1 MKRSQKPVNYLEAY
15 TSLQI
20 TFLAIILGAIIVMFH
35 EYRSRIHEYEGTQF
49 PSNSYRKIVLQ
60 PAYEE
65 AKKHF
70 LKSMVQI
77 HIAHLKMLEEQQLVS
92 KDDVKKI
99 GFAISQLDLE
109 YYEKQ
114 DYKPQFED
122 LFFRIENKLMEI
134 AGDVAGNLH
143 IGRSRNDMGIAIYRM
158 TIREKLLALMEELVT
173 LRTLLIAFALEH
185 VDTIMIGYTHTQQA
199 QPTTFAH
206 YLKAV
211 IDQLTRDF
219 KRMQHAYATVNQS
232 SMGAAALTTTG
243 FNINRQ
249 RMQELLAFD
258 DLVEN
263 AWDAVA
269 GADYIAETASVVQLA
284 ALNLGRTAQDFLQ
297 WATQE
302 FNAISLASPYVQV
315 SSIMP
320 QKRNPVSIEHTRSL
334 LSSVVGDAS
343 TVLQMI
349 HNTPFGDIVDTEDD
363 MQPYI
368 WRAMEKLRGIYK
380 LFGSLVVTMDV
391 NKEKLLE
398 RAERSFANVTQ
409 LADTLVITENIS
421 FRQSHAIVSN
431 CVRTLLKNNKDS
443 IEDLTWEL
451 VNEKCIELT
460 DKPLNISK
468 EEFYQS
474 LKPTHFV
481 NIRKLP
487 GGPAP
492 MTMRKSLLKAKRETP
507 LLNSWIQI
515 KKDAILQSEKRLQQ
529 YLDAWSKQET

>member
-1 MKRSQKPVNYLEAY
+1 ML
-15 TSLQI
+15 
-20 TFLAIILGAIIVMFH
+20 FH
-35 EYRSRIHEYEGTQF
+35 EFKNRINESEGTHF
-49 PSNSYRKIVLQ
+49 PSNSYRKMVLQ
-60 PAYEE
+60 PAYDE

-77 HIAHLKMLEEQQLVS
+77 HIAHLKMLEEQNLIS
-92 KDDVKKI
+92 EEDAKKI
-99 GFAISQLDLE
+99 GYAISQLDLE

-134 AGDVAGNLH
+134 AGDIAGNLH

-158 TIREKLLALMEELVT
+158 TIREKLLALMDELLN
-173 LRTLLIAFALEH
+173 LRNSLIAFALEH

-219 KRMQHAYATVNQS
+219 KRLQQAYHTVNRS

-243 FNINRQ
+243 FNINRE

-258 DLVEN
+258 DMIEN

-284 ALNLGRTAQDFLQ
+284 ALNLGRTSQDFLQ

-363 MQPYI
+363 MQPYL

-391 NKEKLLE
+391 NKEKLYQ
-398 RAERSFANVTQ
+398 RAEKSFANVTQ
-409 LADTLVITENIS
+409 LADTLVQTENIS
-421 FRQSHAIVSN
+421 FRKSHQIVSN
-431 CVRTLLKNNKDS
+431 CVRTLMKNKKDS
-443 IEDLTWEL
+443 IENLTWEL
-451 VNEKCIELT
+451 ANEKCIDAT
-460 DKPLNISK
+460 GRPLKISK
-468 EEFYQS
+468 EDFYQS

-481 NIRKLP
+481 NIRTLP

-492 MTMRKSLLKAKRETP
+492 LTMRKSLLKAKRETP
-507 LLNSWIQI
+507 LLLEWIRN
-515 KKDAILQSEKRLQQ
+515 KKDAISQCEQRLQQ
-529 YLDAWSKQET
+529 YLDEWRKQ

>member
-1 MKRSQKPVNYLEAY
+1 M
-15 TSLQI
+15 
-20 TFLAIILGAIIVMFH
+20 MFQ
-35 EYRSRIHEYEGTQF
+35 EYRSRIHESEGTQF

-60 PAYEE
+60 PAYDE

-70 LKSMVQI
+70 LKAMVQI

-92 KDDVKKI
+92 KEDAKKI
-99 GFAISQLDLE
+99 GAAIGQLDME
-109 YYEKQ
+109 YFSKQ
-114 DYKPQFED
+114 EYQPQFED
-122 LFFRIENKLMEI
+122 LFFHIENKLMEM
-134 AGDVAGNLH
+134 AGDIAGNLH

-158 TIREKLLALMEELVT
+158 TIREKLLDLMDELVT
-173 LRTLLIAFALEH
+173 LRTSLITFALEH

-219 KRMQHAYATVNQS
+219 KRMQHAYATVNRS

-243 FNINRQ
+243 FNINRA

-258 DLVEN
+258 DMVEN

-284 ALNLGRTAQDFLQ
+284 ALNLGRTAQDFLL

-398 RAERSFANVTQ
+398 RAEKSLANVTQ
-409 LADTLVITENIS
+409 LADTLVMTENIS
-421 FRQSHAIVSN
+421 FRQSHKLVSE
-431 CVRTLLKNNKDS
+431 CVRALLKDNKTS

-451 VNEKCIELT
+451 VNAKSIELT
-460 DKPLNISK
+460 KKPLKISK

-474 LKPTHFV
+474 LKPAHFV
-481 NIRKLP
+481 NVRKMP

-492 MTMRKSLLKAKRETP
+492 MTMTESLLKAKSETSA
-507 LLNSWIQI
+507 LCKWVQN
-515 KKDAILQSEKRLQQ
+515 KKDAILQSEKRLRQ
-529 YLDAWSKQET
+529 YLDEWSRKEK